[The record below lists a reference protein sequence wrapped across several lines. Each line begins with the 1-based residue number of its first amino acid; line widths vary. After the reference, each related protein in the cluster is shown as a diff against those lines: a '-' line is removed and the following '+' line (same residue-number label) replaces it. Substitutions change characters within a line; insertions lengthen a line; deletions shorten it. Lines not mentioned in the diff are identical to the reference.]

1 MPFEHI
7 LGQSRPL
14 NIVRRML
21 SSGKVPHAFLFT
33 GIAGVGKYTTAMAL
47 ARALNCRHSTSDFCG
62 TCVSCKKIEAGTHPD
77 ISLIGPEKNVIKI
90 AQIRNLQQDIVFEP
104 IEATWRVVII
114 DQAETMNKETANC
127 LLKTLEEPPSA
138 TVLILVASATS
149 RLLPTVLSRCQKIV
163 FAPLSRH
170 TLQTLL
176 ENEGTPREQAQA
188 VVAHAH
194 GSLHRARQL
203 LDTSLIDDFA
213 ALTTTMT
220 APDTIETCLELA
232 GTLSKSP
239 ERLSP
244 LLILLLEWL
253 RDVLLYR
260 QGAETQQF
268 FNADKPESLM
278 LAAQQIEPYRLEKKI
293 TQVLHLMSA
302 QHHNINMQLGLESLL
317 LS

>member
-7 LGQSRPL
+7 VGQSRPL

-21 SSGKVPHAFLFT
+21 SSGKIPHAFLFT
-33 GIAGVGKYTTAMAL
+33 GISGVGKYTTALAL
-47 ARALNCRHSTSDFCG
+47 AKALNCTHSTADFCG
-62 TCVSCKKIEAGTHPD
+62 TCVSCKKIEAGRHPD
-77 ISLIGPEKNVIKI
+77 ITLIGPEKNVIKI
-90 AQIRNLQQDIVFEP
+90 GQIRKLQQDIVFAP
-104 IEATWRVVII
+104 IEADWRVVII

-170 TLQTLL
+170 VLQTLL
-176 ENEGTPREQAQA
+176 ENEGLPREQASA
-188 VVAHAH
+188 VAAHAH
-194 GSLHRARQL
+194 GSLHWARRL
-203 LDTSLIDDFA
+203 LDNSLIDDFNS
-213 ALTTTMT
+213 LTSIMT
-220 APDTIETCLELA
+220 APCTIGACLELA

-239 ERLSP
+239 ERLSA
-244 LLILLLEWL
+244 LLVLLLEWL

-260 QGAETQQF
+260 EGADKQLF
-268 FNADKPESLM
+268 FNADQPACLM
-278 LAAQQIEPYRLEKKI
+278 QAAQYIGPCRLEKKI
-293 TQVLHLMSA
+293 ARVLNLMSS

>member
-14 NIVRRML
+14 NIVRRMV
-21 SSGKVPHAFLFT
+21 SSGKIPHAFLFT
-33 GIAGVGKYTTAMAL
+33 GIPGVGKYTTALAL
-47 ARALNCRHSTSDFCG
+47 ARALNCTQRTSDFCG
-62 TCVSCKKIEAGTHPD
+62 TCVSCKKIEANKHPD
-77 ISLIGPEKNVIKI
+77 ITLIGPEKNVIKI
-90 AQIRNLQQDIVFEP
+90 GQIRNLQQDIIFAP
-104 IEATWRVVII
+104 IEAIWRVVII

-170 TLQTLL
+170 TVQILL
-176 ENEGTPREQAQA
+176 ENEGIPREQAQA

-203 LDTSLIDDFA
+203 LDNSLIDDFTT
-213 ALTTTMT
+213 LTSTMT
-220 APDTIETCLELA
+220 APGTIGACLELA

-239 ERLSP
+239 ERLSA

-260 QGAETQQF
+260 QGADTQQF
-268 FNADKPESLM
+268 FNADQPESLIQ
-278 LAAQQIEPYRLEKKI
+278 AAQQIEPYRLEKKI
-293 TQVLHLMSA
+293 SQVLHLMSS